1 MAATNH
7 SNVQGV
13 ISKCKDS
20 GCLLLVFVY
29 GKCLILE
36 YVQLNTHT
44 HTLITQY
51 LHTTDDGSYDELNTV
66 WNSEEVTQCINV
78 PTVIHQ

>member
-7 SNVQGV
+7 SDVQRV
-13 ISKCKDS
+13 ISKCRES

-29 GKCLILE
+29 GKSPILE

-44 HTLITQY
+44 HT
-51 LHTTDDGSYDELNTV
+51 H
-66 WNSEEVTQCINV
+66 INY
-78 PTVIHQ
+78 TILTHYR

>member
-7 SNVQGV
+7 SDVQRV
-13 ISKCKDS
+13 ISKCRDS

-36 YVQLNTHT
+36 YVQLNT

-66 WNSEEVTQCINV
+66 WNSEEVTQCING
-78 PTVIHQ
+78 PTVIYQ